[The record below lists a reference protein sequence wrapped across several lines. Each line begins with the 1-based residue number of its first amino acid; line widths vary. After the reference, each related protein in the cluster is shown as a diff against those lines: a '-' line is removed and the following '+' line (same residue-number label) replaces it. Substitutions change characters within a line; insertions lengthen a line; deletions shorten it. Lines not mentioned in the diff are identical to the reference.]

1 MYSAER
7 QFVTTA
13 HSQLRLLGQDTLHPH
28 PIFEDALCQI
38 KSAAGPVKARAIYRA
53 ALLCEDVLKRYD
65 TATSIKFQ
73 TSLNSLKSL
82 VELYASG
89 LHEIDPGFTS
99 IPPGEDKPASPDGLH
114 ETSLESSMEISPASK
129 PDQLK
134 ANNENAADL
143 LKPLLHLVTDD
154 KQAEALTFLVGID
167 QPKINVATPR
177 PHTRSNVRF
186 DTLMRRITNR
196 TLGEARAQAKNVS
209 ISYAA
214 DFEAVDVSIASDLQ
228 NFLQAICLEI
238 VRKGLVVNGD
248 LAASISRS
256 WQISITGET
265 QGQELS
271 ISLSWPGQQLLG
283 FGNTGKCKELL
294 QSLNGKLAHY
304 TLTPEQD
311 KLDEQDKLEM
321 QVLEFICPIRK
332 SGRKP
337 DRKSEKFDLSHIDIK
352 QPQVREA

>member
-13 HSQLRLLGQDTLHPH
+13 HSQLRLLEQDALHPH
-28 PIFEDALCQI
+28 QIFEDALCQI

-53 ALLCEDVLKRYD
+53 ALLCEDVLKRCD

-99 IPPGEDKPASPDGLH
+99 IPPGEDEPATPTGLH
-114 ETSLESSMEISPASK
+114 ETSLETSPASK
-129 PDQLK
+129 PDQLT
-134 ANNENAADL
+134 ADNENAADL

-154 KQAEALTFLVGID
+154 KQAKALAFFVGID
-167 QPKINVATPR
+167 HQPKSNVATPR

-214 DFEAVDVSIASDLQ
+214 DFEAVDVSISSDLQ

-265 QGQELS
+265 QRGEIQGQDLS
-271 ISLSWPGQQLLG
+271 ISLSWPGQKLLG
-283 FGNTGKCKELL
+283 FGNTGKGKEFL
-294 QSLNGKLAHY
+294 QNLNGKLAHY
-304 TLTPEQD
+304 TLTP
-311 KLDEQDKLEM
+311 EQDKLEM

-332 SGRKP
+332 S
-337 DRKSEKFDLSHIDIK
+337 EKFDLSHIDIK
-352 QPQVREA
+352 QPQAREA

>member
-13 HSQLRLLGQDTLHPH
+13 HSQLRLLGQDALHPH
-28 PIFEDALCQI
+28 QIFEDALCQI
-38 KSAAGPVKARAIYRA
+38 KNAAGPVKARAIYRA
-53 ALLCEDVLKRYD
+53 ALLCEDVLKRCD

-99 IPPGEDKPASPDGLH
+99 IPPGEDKPATPIGLH
-114 ETSLESSMEISPASK
+114 KTSLEISPASK
-129 PDQLK
+129 PNQLK
-134 ANNENAADL
+134 ADNENAADL
-143 LKPLLHLVTDD
+143 LKPLLHLATDD
-154 KQAEALTFLVGID
+154 KQAKALAFLVGID

-214 DFEAVDVSIASDLQ
+214 DFEAVDVSISSDLQ
-228 NFLQAICLEI
+228 NFLQATCLEI

-265 QGQELS
+265 QGQELL

-283 FGNTGKCKELL
+283 FGNTGKGKKFL

-311 KLDEQDKLEM
+311 KLDGPNKLDEQGKLEM
-321 QVLEFICPIRK
+321 QVLEFICPI
-332 SGRKP
+332 
-337 DRKSEKFDLSHIDIK
+337 RKSEKFDLSHIDIK